1 VETLPQNHHSSTSQV
16 VLVVDQS
23 LASVDD
29 CDFGMGWTDWRNCPT
44 THPSRGAAFSF
55 ADGHVERWQWVG
67 LTQEQPIFTAVT
79 PAAQPDFQRLLN
91 AVVFR

>member
-1 VETLPQNHHSSTSQV
+1 LDGLEKLP
-16 VLVVDQS
+16 DDPS
-23 LASVDD
+23 LP
-29 CDFGMGWTDWRNCPT
+29 R
-44 THPSRGAAFSF
+44 AAFSF